1 MNFFFSVSNWWILHV
16 PRGWQAARGSGPGE
30 ISGASDGPEQTN
42 TIHQVRREILHF
54 LITNILIKALS
65 EARLVPLR
73 KYCCSEGRVEVF
85 VTWPCVT
92 LTTIK
97 YCNNKYLFR
106 FRLACHGRD
115 SSASYLPVTVF
126 IQDINDNPP
135 VFQSQGSW
143 HWQLVDVILI
153 RCCMLWCHLTLVAN

>member
-30 ISGASDGPEQTN
+30 ISGAFDRPEQTYSIYQVMRHHKAWN
-42 TIHQVRREILHF
+42 TSFPHF
-54 LITNILIKALS
+54 SKGPKKVLLQQG
-65 EARLVPLR
+65 LR
-73 KYCCSEGRVEVF
+73 CLWHG
-85 VTWPCVT
+85 VT
-92 LTTIK
+92 LSTIK

-115 SSASYLPVTVF
+115 SSTSYLPVTVF

-153 RCCMLWCHLTLVAN
+153 WCCMLWCHLTLVAN

>member
-1 MNFFFSVSNWWILHV
+1 MDTSRSERLTGGTWQWSWRNLWSVWQTRANPLNISGNAAT
-16 PRGWQAARGSGPGE
+16 RGVKYIISSFLWRPLESIIAARGG
-30 ISGASDGPEQTN
+30 
-42 TIHQVRREILHF
+42 
-54 LITNILIKALS
+54 
-65 EARLVPLR
+65 LR
-73 KYCCSEGRVEVF
+73 CLWHS
-85 VTWPCVT
+85 VT
-92 LTTIK
+92 LSTIK

-115 SSASYLPVTVF
+115 SSTSYLPVTVF

-153 RCCMLWCHLTLVAN
+153 WCCMLWCHLTLVAN